1 MLALNEVCK
10 NFGPKQVLQDV
21 SFQIE
26 RGEILSL
33 LGPSGC
39 GKTTLLNVILG
50 LEQLSGGTIS
60 HEQQNISHVS
70 MKDRGFNIV
79 FQDFALFPHLTAYD
93 NIVYGLKNKQKHVKK
108 EDIQS
113 YIDFLELEPHLDKM
127 IHQLSGGQKQRVSIA
142 RTLVMKPK
150 ILLLDEP
157 LSALD
162 GVIKESIKTQ
172 IQSIAREF
180 DLTTIIV
187 THDPEEALT
196 LSDKVLI
203 LKDGSVSQ
211 FGTPQDIIERPANDF
226 IRDFILKQLVI
237 KRQNILA
244 LFGEAYG

>member
-1 MLALNEVCK
+1 MLALNDVCK
-10 NFGPKQVLQDV
+10 QFGQKQVLRDI

-39 GKTTLLNVILG
+39 GKTTLLNLILG
-50 LEQLSGGTIS
+50 LESLSSGDIF
-60 HEQQNISHVS
+60 HEQQNISTVP
-70 MKDRGFNIV
+70 MKERGFNIV

-93 NIVYGLKNKQKHVKK
+93 NIVYGLKNTQKNVTK
-108 EDIQS
+108 ESIQS
-113 YIDFLELEPHLDKM
+113 YIDFLELEPHLHKM

-203 LKDGSVSQ
+203 LNDGGVAQ
-211 FGTPQDIIERPANDF
+211 FGTPQDIINRPANNF
-226 IRDFILKQLVI
+226 VQGFILKQLII

-244 LFGEAYG
+244 LFGEKYG

>member
-1 MLALNEVCK
+1 MLALNDVCK
-10 NFGPKQVLQDV
+10 NFGPKQVLQDI

-108 EDIQS
+108 EDIQ
-113 YIDFLELEPHLDKM
+113 P
-127 IHQLSGGQKQRVSIA
+127 
-142 RTLVMKPK
+142 
-150 ILLLDEP
+150 
-157 LSALD
+157 
-162 GVIKESIKTQ
+162 
-172 IQSIAREF
+172 QS
-180 DLTTIIV
+180 
-187 THDPEEALT
+187 
-196 LSDKVLI
+196 
-203 LKDGSVSQ
+203 
-211 FGTPQDIIERPANDF
+211 
-226 IRDFILKQLVI
+226 
-237 KRQNILA
+237 KRQNKNLKH
-244 LFGEAYG
+244 LVQMRQSKR